1 MWKVTI
7 ESRYGAD
14 PSVYWVE
21 ANTAADAERIARD
34 QLNRYLA
41 DGEPLPEPTAATVLD
56 DDDAAVDP
64 DEWWPRPQIIN
75 GIRVH
80 TFSST
85 ATGYDQTQYRND
97 IHDGDVLFVPTER
110 VAGFLMQAWPIA
122 VSVNNGEFHRY
133 TSDDLIID
141 GIDYTASDAVAHTL
155 LGGSAYSVTIAGPQK
170 PDGQTSDVWVVQG
183 LTEADATAKA
193 LAAHRAATG
202 EPARYNLIALNPS
215 EPVYTVVSV
224 TAGIPGRGQGTFND
238 ARPGADHSGQHD
250 CLAVEDLRHRVRTLI
265 EHGAQ
270 PGQQA
275 RQSNADTYNNQGRRV
290 PDDVLAAE
298 AVAIVELLGAIFERG
313 LSLPPTPVRPAPG
326 RHAVAGSRPVRH

>member
-7 ESRYGAD
+7 EGRYGGE

-21 ANTAADAERIARD
+21 ANTATDAERIARN
-34 QLNRYLA
+34 QLNRRYLA

-56 DDDAAVDP
+56 ADDDAAVDP
-64 DEWWPRPQIIN
+64 DEWWPRPQIIK

-80 TFSST
+80 AFSST
-85 ATGYDQTQYRND
+85 ATGYDQTLYRND

-110 VAGFLMQAWPIA
+110 VAGFMMQAWPIA

-133 TSDDLIID
+133 TADDLLID
-141 GIDYTASDAVAHTL
+141 GIDYTANVAVAHTL
-155 LGGSAYSVTIAGPQK
+155 LGGSAYSVTIAGPQP
-170 PDGQTSDVWVVQG
+170 PDGQAPGVWVVQG
-183 LTEADATAKA
+183 LTEAEA

-202 EPARYNLIALNPS
+202 APAGHDLTALNPHG

-224 TAGIPGRGQGTFND
+224 TAGIPGRGQGAFND

-250 CLAVEDLRHRVRTLI
+250 CLAIEDLRHRVQTLI
-265 EHGAQ
+265 EHRAQ
-270 PGQQA
+270 PGRHA
-275 RQSNADTYNNQGRRV
+275 SVSTADTHNDQYRV
-290 PDDVLAAE
+290 PDDVLTAE

-313 LSLPPTPVRPAPG
+313 LS
-326 RHAVAGSRPVRH
+326 

>member
-7 ESRYGAD
+7 ESRYGGE

-21 ANTAADAERIARD
+21 ANTATDAERIARE
-34 QLNRYLA
+34 QLNRRHLA
-41 DGEPLPEPTAATVLD
+41 EGGALPAPTAATVRD
-56 DDDAAVDP
+56 ADAAVDP
-64 DEWWPRPQIIN
+64 DDWWPRPQIIN

-110 VAGFLMQAWPIA
+110 VAGFLMKAWPIA

-133 TSDDLIID
+133 TADDLLID

-155 LGGSAYSVTIAGPQK
+155 LGGSAYSVTIAGPQRH
-170 PDGQTSDVWVVQG
+170 DGQAPDVWVVQG

-193 LAAHRAATG
+193 LAAHLAARH
-202 EPARYNLIALNPS
+202 EPAGHDLTALHPDG
-215 EPVYTVVSV
+215 EPVYTVLSV
-224 TAGIPGRGQGTFND
+224 TAGIPGASQGAFND
-238 ARPGADHSGQHD
+238 ARPGADHRGQHD
-250 CLAVEDLRHRVRTLI
+250 CLAVEDLRHRVQTFV
-265 EHGAQ
+265 EHHAQ
-270 PGQQA
+270 PGRQA
-275 RQSNADTYNNQGRRV
+275 PESNTDTHNHRSHRV

-298 AVAIVELLGAIFERG
+298 AIAIVELLGAIFERG
-313 LSLPPTPVRPAPG
+313 LS
-326 RHAVAGSRPVRH
+326 

>member
-7 ESRYGAD
+7 ESRYGGD

-21 ANTAADAERIARD
+21 ANTPADAERIARD
-34 QLNRYLA
+34 QLNRRYLA
-41 DGEPLPEPTAATVLD
+41 DGEPLPEPTAATVHD
-56 DDDAAVDP
+56 AEADAAADP
-64 DEWWPRPQIIN
+64 DDWWPRPQIIN

-133 TSDDLIID
+133 TADDLLID
-141 GIDYTASDAVAHTL
+141 GIDYTANVAVAHTL
-155 LGGSAYSVTIAGPQK
+155 LDGSAYSVTIVGPQRL
-170 PDGQTSDVWVVQG
+170 DGQVPQVWVVQG

-193 LAAHRAATG
+193 LAAHLAATH
-202 EPARYNLIALNPS
+202 EPAGHDLTAISPHG
-215 EPVYTVVSV
+215 EPVYMVVSV
-224 TAGIPGRGQGTFND
+224 TPGIPGRGQGEFND
-238 ARPGADHSGQHD
+238 ARHGADHRGQHD
-250 CLAVEDLRHRVRTLI
+250 CLAVEDLRHRVQTFV
-265 EHGAQ
+265 EHRS
-270 PGQQA
+270 QA
-275 RQSNADTYNNQGRRV
+275 GRLARESNADTHNHQSRV

-298 AVAIVELLGAIFERG
+298 AVAIVDLLGAIFERG
-313 LSLPPTPVRPAPG
+313 LS
-326 RHAVAGSRPVRH
+326 

>member
-21 ANTAADAERIARD
+21 ANTATDAERIARD
-34 QLNRYLA
+34 QLNRRYLA

-56 DDDAAVDP
+56 ADDDAAVDP
-64 DEWWPRPQIIN
+64 DEWWPSPQIIN

-133 TSDDLIID
+133 TADDLLID
-141 GIDYTASDAVAHTL
+141 GIDYTASNAV
-155 LGGSAYSVTIAGPQK
+155 
-170 PDGQTSDVWVVQG
+170 
-183 LTEADATAKA
+183 AKA
-193 LAAHRAATG
+193 LAAHLAATD
-202 EPARYNLIALNPS
+202 EPAEHDLTALNPHG
-215 EPVYTVVSV
+215 EPVYTVASV
-224 TAGIPGRGQGTFND
+224 TAGIPGPGQGAFND
-238 ARPGADHSGQHD
+238 ARPGADRGREHD
-250 CLAVEDLRHRVRTLI
+250 CLAVEDLRHRVQTFV
-265 EHGAQ
+265 EHRSQAGR
-270 PGQQA
+270 QA
-275 RQSNADTYNNQGRRV
+275 RESNADTHNDPSHRV

-313 LSLPPTPVRPAPG
+313 LS
-326 RHAVAGSRPVRH
+326 